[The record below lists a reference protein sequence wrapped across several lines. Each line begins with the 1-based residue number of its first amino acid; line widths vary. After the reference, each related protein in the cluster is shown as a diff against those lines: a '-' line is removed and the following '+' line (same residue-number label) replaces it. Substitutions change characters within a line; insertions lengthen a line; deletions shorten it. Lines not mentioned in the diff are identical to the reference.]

1 MKRERPTQRTHQ
13 GTRKETR
20 QYWKGTHT
28 YEAGAWR
35 DDETTGIADCGLR
48 IADLGKGIGKE
59 GRLSKFDIANPDARE
74 RSRLLR
80 LLGLINYRFLTGN
93 KFYIEVGGIV
103 YKTLYGGY
111 WRSVFTGV
119 EHYLLKCQAVSGSIW
134 TEGSIEVD
142 LVDLPI
148 AHTQEGWTA
157 QGHSVMFMLNRD
169 Q

>member
-1 MKRERPTQRTHQ
+1 MKPGKPAQRTQ
-13 GTRKETR
+13 
-20 QYWKGTHT
+20 QFWKGAHT
-28 YEAGAWR
+28 YELGAWR
-35 DDETTGIADCGLR
+35 DDETTLTR
-48 IADLGKGIGKE
+48 ETYLQSQ
-59 GRLSKFDIANPDARE
+59 LNQFDAVNPDARE

-80 LLGLINYRFLTGN
+80 LLGLINYRILTGN
-93 KFYIEVGGIV
+93 RVYVEVGGIV

-119 EHYLLKCQAVSGSIW
+119 EHYLLKCQAVSGGVW
-134 TEGSIEVD
+134 TEGCNAVD

-157 QGHSVMFMLNRD
+157 QGHSVMFMLTRD